1 MKNLCWQRLA
11 EVLEKVCAMY
21 LLAAVLFLVLG
32 IFCIATPETIWQLQH
47 MFTVRDGEPTDF
59 ALISIRVSGVLFL
72 LLSAAIVLSILFG
85 VL

>member
-1 MKNLCWQRLA
+1 MKSLCWRNLA
-11 EVLEKVCAMY
+11 EAFRKGNAMY
-21 LLAAVLFLVLG
+21 FLAAILFLVLG
-32 IFCIATPETIWQLQH
+32 IFCMATPETIWQLQH
-47 MFTVRDGEPTDF
+47 MFTVKDGEPTDF